1 MRLRIP
7 IAFLLSCAAILIATT
22 CLGTTLIKGP
32 SSLNSSPE
40 DMKALKGAFEQ
51 VHQSGGAE
59 RYFAAIDAYVDGA
72 LKGKEP
78 IVQINKALRELEAID
93 QSMIRPKYLISEALV
108 GGKSIYVASYRV
120 SYDGPSTVRIY
131 APKHG
136 TYRKVFA
143 FMPSD
148 CAFGALE
155 EPVTCT
161 ILPWQGA
168 TLPFILTCGGE
179 MSGYAPPLSM
189 IGWTYDADQAKTRM
203 AFSILHKSR
212 LQAISL
218 PGEWFRV
225 LVTWC
230 HYDPVSVRCAPDT
243 EVWFH
248 VTTAGFVPLA
258 MYVATEIPEEQW
270 PRIVTLYK

>member
-7 IAFLLSCAAILIATT
+7 IAFLLSGAALLIATT
-22 CLGTTLIKGP
+22 CLGTPLIEGHSPLK
-32 SSLNSSPE
+32 SSPD
-40 DMKALKGAFEQ
+40 DMKALKRAFEQ
-51 VHQSGGAE
+51 AHQTGGAE
-59 RYFAAIDAYVDGA
+59 RYFAAIDSYVEAA

-78 IVQINKALRELEAID
+78 IVQINNALGELEAID
-93 QSMIRPKYLISEALV
+93 QSMIRPKYLLSAALV
-108 GGKSIYVASYRV
+108 GGKSIYVGLYRV

-136 TYRKVFA
+136 AYRKVFA

-161 ILPWQGA
+161 ILPSQGV

-189 IGWTYDADQAKTRM
+189 IGWTYDADQCKTRM
-203 AFSILHKSR
+203 EFSILHKSR
-212 LQAISL
+212 LQAIVL
-218 PGEWFRV
+218 PGDWFRV

-230 HYDPVSVRCAPDT
+230 HYDPVAVRCGLDT

-248 VTTAGFVPLA
+248 VSTAGFVPLA
-258 MYVATEIPEEQW
+258 MYVATEISEEQW
-270 PRIVTLYK
+270 PKIVTLYK